1 MSKKTKEL
9 KEPKEL
15 IKDLDESDVDLEE
28 EEGYENSEFFNADS
42 YNAFIKKNNLQVLDP
57 SLYSNNDVNRVDII
71 TPIDQRITADKMS
84 SAEYTR
90 VVSERAKQIENGA
103 TPFVDYGIETDPIK
117 IAEMEILQ
125 KKSPLIINRYINK
138 YILEQWTVNELAIPF
153 K

>member
-1 MSKKTKEL
+1 MSKKTKEPI
-9 KEPKEL
+9 KE
-15 IKDLDESDVDLEE
+15 IYESDVDLDEE
-28 EEGYENSEFFNADS
+28 EDYDAGFFNADS

-57 SLYSNNDVNRVDII
+57 SLYSHNDVNRIDII

-117 IAEMEILQ
+117 IAELEILQ
-125 KKSPLIINRYINK
+125 KKSPLVINRYINK